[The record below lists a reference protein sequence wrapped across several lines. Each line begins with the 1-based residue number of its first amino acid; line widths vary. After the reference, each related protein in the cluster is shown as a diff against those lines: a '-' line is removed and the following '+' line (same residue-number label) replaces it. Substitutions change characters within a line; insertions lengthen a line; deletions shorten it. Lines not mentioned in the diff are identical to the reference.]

1 MEVDDHT
8 LHGIHQCIV
17 AEMMVGLLQPSFHS
31 LEIQTAYLLLHRG
44 QLHDGILKQKELAA
58 HAVVALGRA
67 EFYELL
73 RHIDDIH
80 AEFLAF
86 LQVHHQV
93 PPTGN
98 NHAVASLEAE
108 LLSVALKSTIPI
120 VTIGM
125 TKIVGEQRLTDS
137 FQCIVYNY
145 MLYGLHNNNVLSLSV
160 FRV

>member
-1 MEVDDHT
+1 MLSCGSVWAC
-8 LHGIHQCIV
+8 HGKIRV
-17 AEMMVGLLQPSFHS
+17 
-31 LEIQTAYLLLHRG
+31 R
-44 QLHDGILKQKELAA
+44 
-58 HAVVALGRA
+58 
-67 EFYELL
+67 
-73 RHIDDIH
+73 
-80 AEFLAF
+80 
-86 LQVHHQV
+86 
-93 PPTGN
+93 
-98 NHAVASLEAE
+98 